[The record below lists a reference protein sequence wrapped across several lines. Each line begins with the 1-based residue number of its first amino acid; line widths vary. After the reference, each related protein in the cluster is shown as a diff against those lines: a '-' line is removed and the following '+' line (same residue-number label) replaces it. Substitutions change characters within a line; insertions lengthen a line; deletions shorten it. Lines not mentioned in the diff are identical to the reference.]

1 MEPLKGEIVLRVY
14 LHHSL
19 YYGIGKLTEGG
30 MSLGR
35 SAFWEM
41 KLMNNLYLK
50 SCIKERSESIIKTRS
65 SDLTKIECIKPD
77 WMEWLG
83 RDDFD
88 FFLLPCY
95 IFSKSNNI
103 NKQILGHLQLGI
115 NTNFGRQ
122 TDKKKKEI
130 F

>member
-14 LHHSL
+14 LHHNL

-50 SCIKERSESIIKTRS
+50 SCIKERSESIIQTRS
-65 SDLTKIECIKPD
+65 SDLIKIECIKPD

-88 FFLLPCY
+88 S
-95 IFSKSNNI
+95 FSYHVI
-103 NKQILGHLQLGI
+103 YFQRAI
-115 NTNFGRQ
+115 T
-122 TDKKKKEI
+122 
-130 F
+130 